1 MTRNRWLVLGL
12 CLTLGT
18 AGVLS
23 RSDAQP
29 PRASQP
35 APVSKESSAEFRRVV
50 KQTLPAVVSIKTDVR
65 PKPADDKN
73 TEKKSRRTPRGF
85 RGQGELP
92 EEFRKQLEEM
102 FGGGDFGDMENMP
115 TPRVQGFGSGV
126 VISPDGYVLTNNH
139 VVEGADVVTVQLQ
152 DGRSFKSTDIKR
164 DPKTDVAVVK
174 LDVKGQT
181 LPYAELGDSSKMEI
195 GDWVLAMGAPYEL
208 RGTVTHG
215 IISAKGRT
223 IPVGRNDG
231 KLMYQDFLQT
241 DAAINPGN
249 SGGPLVD
256 LDGKVI
262 GLNTA
267 IETRTGSFA
276 GIGYAVP
283 TSIIT
288 KVVDQLEKYG
298 KVKRSYL
305 GVQMGE
311 LDPEVA
317 ERLGVKGGLMIGNVF
332 ENTPAAKA
340 GLKETD
346 VITAVEGKPVTE
358 SKSLQGMVAESQPG
372 TTLHFSI
379 LRNGKAQNVPVKV
392 EEQPEEYGSLPT
404 GRRTPTKRREAQEGL
419 EVPSLGLTVVEKPQ
433 GVQIAKINAEGV
445 AADELNE
452 GAYITHVEGKEVKT
466 LPEFK
471 KLIEAAD
478 VSGKGVLLTVRSAD
492 GASRMLVLKGD
503 KPNAETKKQE
513 LKKRLD
519 VKPN

>member
-1 MTRNRWLVLGL
+1 MNRNRWIVLGL
-12 CLTLGT
+12 CLALGT
-18 AGVLS
+18 AGALS
-23 RSDAQP
+23 RSEAQP
-29 PRASQP
+29 PRTPQP

-50 KQTLPAVVSIKTDVR
+50 KQTLPAVVSIRTDVK
-65 PKPADDKN
+65 PKPVDQDKKN
-73 TEKKSRRTPRGF
+73 GRRAPRNFRF
-85 RGQGELP
+85 RGQGDLP
-92 EEFRKQLEEM
+92 DDLRKQLEDM
-102 FGGGDFGDMENMP
+102 FGEGMGDMENMP

-126 VISPDGYVLTNNH
+126 IISADGYVLTNNH
-139 VVEGADVVTVQLQ
+139 VVEGADTVMVQLQ
-152 DGRSFKSTDIKR
+152 DGRTFKTSDVKR

-181 LPYAELGDSSKMEI
+181 LPYAQLGDSSKMEI

-208 RGTVTHG
+208 QGTVTHG

-223 IPVGRNDG
+223 IPLGRDEG
-231 KLMYQDFLQT
+231 RLMYQDFLQT

-283 TSIIT
+283 TSIIN

-311 LDPEVA
+311 IAPDVA
-317 ERLGVKGGLMIGNVF
+317 DRLGVKGGLMIGNVF
-332 ENTPAAKA
+332 EKTPAAKA

-346 VITAVEGKPVTE
+346 VITAVNGKPVTE
-358 SKSLQGMVAESQPG
+358 SKELQSMVADSPPG
-372 TTLHFSI
+372 TTLHFAV
-379 LRNGKAQNVPVKV
+379 LRNGKAQNVDVKV
-392 EEQPEEYGSLPT
+392 EEQPEEYGSAVA
-404 GRRTPTKRREAQEGL
+404 GRRAPRERAKTQDGL
-419 EVPSLGLTVVEKPQ
+419 EIPSLGLTVVEKPQ
-433 GVQIAKINAEGV
+433 GIQIAKINADGV

-452 GAYITHVEGKEVKT
+452 GVYITHVEGKEVKT
-466 LPEFK
+466 LKEFK
-471 KLIEAAD
+471 SIMEKAD
-478 VSGKGVLLTVRSAD
+478 VKGKGVLLTVRSPD
-492 GASRMLVLKGD
+492 GTSRMLVLKADNQPAKG
-503 KPNAETKKQE
+503 Q
-513 LKKRLD
+513 
-519 VKPN
+519 

>member
-12 CLTLGT
+12 CLSLGT
-18 AGVLS
+18 AGVLA
-23 RSDAQP
+23 RTDAQP
-29 PRASQP
+29 PRAQP

-50 KQTLPAVVSIKTDVR
+50 KATLPAVVSIRTDVR
-65 PKPADDKN
+65 PKAADEKDG
-73 TEKKSRRTPRGF
+73 EKKARRPRGF
-85 RGQGELP
+85 RFREDGGDLP
-92 EEFRKQLEEM
+92 EDFRKRLEEM
-102 FGGGDFGDMENMP
+102 FGDMGEMEAMP
-115 TPRVQGFGSGV
+115 TPRIQGFGSGV
-126 VISPDGYVLTNNH
+126 VISADGYVLTNNH

-152 DGRSFKSTDIKR
+152 DGRSFKTSDIKR

-174 LDVKGQT
+174 LDTKGQT
-181 LPYAELGDSSKMEI
+181 LPYAQLGDSSKVEI

-223 IPVGRNDG
+223 IPLGRNDG

-283 TSIIT
+283 TSIIS

-305 GVQMGE
+305 GVRMGE
-311 LDPEVA
+311 VLPEVA
-317 ERLGVKGGLMIGNVF
+317 ERLGIKGGLEVGEIY
-332 ENTPAAKA
+332 EKTPAAKA
-340 GLKETD
+340 GLKEAD
-346 VITAVEGKPVTE
+346 VILSVNGKDVRE
-358 SKSLQGMVAESQPG
+358 SRDLQSLVSESAPG

-379 LRNGKAQNVPVKV
+379 IRNGKAQKVDVTV
-392 EEQPEEYGSLPT
+392 EEQPDEYGTNVAS
-404 GRRTPTKRREAQEGL
+404 RRAAPRRRDTQDGL

-433 GVQIAKINAEGV
+433 GIQIAKIKADGV

-452 GAYITHVEGKEVKT
+452 GAYITAVEGKEVKT
-466 LPEFK
+466 LKEFK
-471 KLIEAAD
+471 SVIEKAD
-478 VSGKGVLLTVRSAD
+478 VKGKGVLLTVRNAD
-492 GASRMLVLKGD
+492 GGTRMLVLKADGAPE
-503 KPNAETKKQE
+503 KGQ
-513 LKKRLD
+513 
-519 VKPN
+519 